1 MMFAAAPSQ
10 LEFLEV
16 FRGRDD
22 IPWERVI
29 AFHMDEYV
37 GVPADAPFL
46 FGPFLRRH
54 LFDHRPFGKV
64 HYLNPVPSSPQE
76 ECARYSVLLEEAP
89 MDIIC
94 LGIGENGH
102 LAFNDPPVADF
113 HDPLTVKVVQLDHA
127 CRVQQAHDAGF
138 RTLDD
143 VPTHAM
149 TVTLP
154 ALMKGR
160 HLSVVVPGP
169 RKARAVLDAVEGPLT
184 TACPASILRYHQDAV
199 LYLDDASA
207 ALLSRS

>member
-16 FRGRDD
+16 FRDREGL
-22 IPWERVI
+22 PWEKIV

-37 GVPADAPFL
+37 GVSGDAPFL

-54 LFDHRPFGKV
+54 LFDHRPFGQV
-64 HYLNPVPSSPQE
+64 HYLNAVPSDARD
-76 ECARYSVLLEEAP
+76 ECARYGALLQEEP

-113 HDPLTVKVVQLDHA
+113 RDPLTVKVVQLDHA

-138 RTLDD
+138 RSLDD

-149 TVTLP
+149 TVTIP
-154 ALMKGR
+154 ALLSGG

-169 RKARAVLDAVEGPLT
+169 RKAQAVLAAVEGPLT
-184 TACPASILRYHQDAV
+184 TACPASVLRNHQDAV
-199 LYLDDASA
+199 LYLDHESA